1 MQDNKNCALLTELL
15 EDRDISVVDALN
27 SSGILKDI
35 SGEDVAAVIHA
46 ADILRSADDEF
57 LKEVKKAFFR

>member
-27 SSGILKDI
+27 NSGILKDI
-35 SGEDVAAVIHA
+35 NGEDVAAVIHA
-46 ADILRSADDEF
+46 ADILRSADDGF
-57 LKEVKKAFFR
+57 LKEVKKAFF

>member
-35 SGEDVAAVIHA
+35 SDEDVAAVIHA
-46 ADILRSADDEF
+46 ADMLRSADDEF